1 VSFLEDPDET
11 PEVRRL
17 YDDDTDDV
25 GYVMNLSRVWGH
37 LPAEQEQLFGLV
49 GASAKAAGLSFRD
62 RGILVTAAAA
72 TLGDS
77 YCALA
82 WGNKLAGVA
91 GTEVVEAVLT
101 GADDELTPA
110 EQALARWARQVVA
123 DPNATSASD
132 LEELR
137 TAGYDDRQIAAI
149 TLFIGLRVAFSTV
162 NDALGARPDAQ
173 LAAGVPD
180 VVRRAVTWGRPP
192 AG

>member
-1 VSFLEDPDET
+1 M
-11 PEVRRL
+11 RRL
-17 YDDDTDDV
+17 YDADTDDV

-123 DPNATSASD
+123 DPKPRPRPTWRSC
-132 LEELR
+132 
-137 TAGYDDRQIAAI
+137 
-149 TLFIGLRVAFSTV
+149 
-162 NDALGARPDAQ
+162 ARPGMTTARSPRSPCSSGCGSPSPRSTTPS
-173 LAAGVPD
+173 APVRMRSSRPAYPTSSAGP
-180 VVRRAVTWGRPP
+180 
-192 AG
+192 